1 MIAFVISLYTEVSL
15 LDQILYFVSLASF
28 GFLAHLHKQRRC
40 EETRTGR
47 KGLVEL
53 DSSSLHSISYGDPKV
68 SRQFQFVHG
77 NFNFTQGNFNL
88 FTAISIYSRQF
99 QFVQGN
105 FIFTHGNFNFTH
117 GNFNFTHGNFNLFSA
132 ISIYGNFNF
141 SSNKPQVHC
150 TLFQEPITRSEQ
162 LPCVVVTHFPSV
174 SIAFFSLS
182 VENRF
187 LLFELSFPFPLI
199 S

>member
-1 MIAFVISLYTEVSL
+1 M
-15 LDQILYFVSLASF
+15 
-28 GFLAHLHKQRRC
+28 
-40 EETRTGR
+40 
-47 KGLVEL
+47 
-53 DSSSLHSISYGDPKV
+53 
-68 SRQFQFVHG
+68 SRH
-77 NFNFTQGNFNL
+77 FNFAQGNFNL

-99 QFVQGN
+99 QSVQ
-105 FIFTHGNFNFTH
+105 F
-117 GNFNFTHGNFNLFSA
+117 NFNFTHGNFNLFSA

-150 TLFQEPITRSEQ
+150 RLFQEPIIRSEQ

-187 LLFELSFPFPLI
+187 LLFELSFAFPLI
-199 S
+199 SKDSDNKRG

>member
-1 MIAFVISLYTEVSL
+1 M
-15 LDQILYFVSLASF
+15 ASF

-40 EETRTGR
+40 EETRRGR

-53 DSSSLHSISYGDPKV
+53 DSSSLHSISYGGPKV

-99 QFVQGN
+99 QFVQ
-105 FIFTHGNFNFTH
+105 GNFNFTH

-150 TLFQEPITRSEQ
+150 TLFQEPITRSEH

-187 LLFELSFPFPLI
+187 LLFELSFAFLLI
-199 S
+199 SRLR

>member
-1 MIAFVISLYTEVSL
+1 MRRDADRPKGVSRVR
-15 LDQILYFVSLASF
+15 QQFASF
-28 GFLAHLHKQRRC
+28 DFLRWPKSVTAI
-40 EETRTGR
+40 
-47 KGLVEL
+47 
-53 DSSSLHSISYGDPKV
+53 SICSRQFQFY

-77 NFNFTQGNFNL
+77 NFNL
-88 FTAISIYSRQF
+88 LTAISICSRQFHFHSRQFQFHSRQFQFYSRQF
-99 QFVQGN
+99 QF
-105 FIFTHGNFNFTH
+105 I
-117 GNFNFTHGNFNLFSA
+117 L
-132 ISIYGNFNF
+132 GNFNF

-150 TLFQEPITRSEQ
+150 TLFQEPITRSKQ

-182 VENRF
+182 VDNRF